1 LKAADYTD
9 EKFGVPTVTDIIK
22 ELDKPGRDPRPEF
35 KTAQFQEGVEEITD
49 LVPGMILEGTVTNVT
64 AFGAFVD
71 IGVHQ
76 DGLVHISA
84 LSHTFV
90 KDPREAVKAGDI
102 VKAKVMEV
110 DVARK
115 RIALSLRLDD
125 VPGEKTEGFSSRKG
139 GGGERPQ
146 SQNQQRHAQRN
157 NPAPASTGSL
167 GALLQQAMK
176 KK

>member
-1 LKAADYTD
+1 
-9 EKFGVPTVTDIIK
+9 EKFGLPTITDILK

-35 KTAQFQEGVEEITD
+35 KTAQFQDGVETLND

-64 AFGAFVD
+64 NFGAFID

-84 LSHTFV
+84 LSNTFI
-90 KDPREAVKAGDI
+90 KDPREVVKAGDI

-110 DVARK
+110 DVPRK

-125 VPGEKTEGFSSRKG
+125 TPGEKTEGGAPSKNG
-139 GGGERPQ
+139 GGRGS
-146 SQNQQRHAQRN
+146 SQNQNRNAQRN
-157 NPAPASTGSL
+157 NPQP
-167 GALLQQAMK
+167 
-176 KK
+176 

>member
-1 LKAADYTD
+1 MD
-9 EKFGVPTVTDIIK
+9 EKFGLPTITDILK

-64 AFGAFVD
+64 NFGAFVD

-84 LSHTFV
+84 LSNTFV
-90 KDPREAVKAGDI
+90 KDPREVVKAGDI

-110 DVARK
+110 DVPRK

-125 VPGEKTEGFSSRKG
+125 TPGEKVEGNSKG
-139 GGGERPQ
+139 GKGGQRT
-146 SQNQQRHAQRN
+146 SQNQQRNAQRN
-157 NPAPASTGSL
+157 NPAPAPAMGSM